1 MHKIFLAVAS
11 IIVTHFLQKAYR
23 KITEKPTI
31 DKDEIYRQMKKAE
44 YDARR
49 AAARPVIAKMDAI
62 STPMDGAKMMAAIGS
77 VQQMRDALHPKTRA
91 VDGCDAMA
99 MAPGRL
105 NAVK

>member
-11 IIVTHFLQKAYR
+11 MIVTHFLQKAYR

-31 DKDEIYRQMKKAE
+31 DKNEIYRQMKKAE

-49 AAARPVIAKMDAI
+49 AAARPVIAKLDSI
-62 STPMDGAKMMAAIGS
+62 STPRDGEKWMASIGDI
-77 VQQMRDALHPKTRA
+77 QQMRDALSPCRP

-99 MAPGRL
+99 MAPGRF
-105 NAVK
+105 A